1 MHELFELK
9 EETWNVQEVSSWMHN
24 LELQVH
30 VYWFILYFRFQM
42 YLGFVFG
49 STPQSDAICPF

>member
-1 MHELFELK
+1 
-9 EETWNVQEVSSWMHN
+9 MHN

-30 VYWFILYFRFQM
+30 VYWFILHFGFHM

-49 STPQSDAICPF
+49 GTPQTIQSVLF